1 MLILAERSS
10 TCDFRN
16 RIWCNWF
23 FFKLLPFVPRC
34 LDGVPWW
41 RDYPRWFPRP
51 TTRNGARTRR
61 WSRPRGPRLCP
72 RPFHPLEKRKLKFVN
87 WPAQNFRSQNAQT
100 SQGSLSRKIVCICF
114 SSVAEKFRTLAEMVN
129 YWAFC
134 GVLQNSPTGKQSP
147 LCTESHME
155 FKIIRF

>member
-34 LDGVPWW
+34 RDGVPWW

-100 SQGSLSRKIVCICF
+100 LQGSLSRNIDCIAF
-114 SSVAEKFRTLAEMVN
+114 LAWQKSSEHSSWNGQLLGL
-129 YWAFC
+129 Y

-147 LCTESHME
+147 LSTESHME
-155 FKIIRF
+155 FKMIHF